1 MYRYRP
7 NGERKLEK
15 RLVLFLL
22 IFCVICFACAGIP
35 GVFLPAA
42 LQILGVCCLFGAVI
56 LLLRYLL
63 RSYCYAV
70 EAREDGVTGDLWDL
84 VITERYCNRTSVVC
98 RISLSEVEQIEDITP
113 QSRKE
118 IARRTKH
125 ARVYSYIGELLPAD
139 ARLLTLHGEDGCIY
153 LKIQANDALIAAIE
167 QRTMK

>member
-1 MYRYRP
+1 MYCYKPSSQKKR
-7 NGERKLEK
+7 EK
-15 RLVLFLL
+15 GLL
-22 IFCVICFACAGIP
+22 IALLLLAVACFGSARIP
-35 GVFLPAA
+35 SVFLPALLRVVGAFSLMGA
-42 LQILGVCCLFGAVI
+42 LVVLF
-56 LLLRYLL
+56 RYLL

-70 EAREDGVTGDLWDL
+70 EKREGDDGAPMDF
-84 VITERYCNRTSVVC
+84 VITERYGRYASVVC

-118 IARRTKH
+118 IARRTKN

-167 QRTMK
+167 RRTMK